1 MKPSVTLAHVK
12 RITGISRN
20 QLSEIF
26 GYSPTAI
33 LRWETDSETI
43 PIDAQQQ
50 FNDLLDDFLAASDAL
65 DEDGL
70 TWDDV
75 TPARIVAM
83 KLGVSAHTFESMMK
97 RRKRELWDFGTL
109 GLWATDE
116 DLAAC
121 RRD

>member
-1 MKPSVTLAHVK
+1 MEPSVTLAHVK

-26 GYSPTAI
+26 GYSPSVI
-33 LRWETDSETI
+33 LRWETDPATI
-43 PIDAQQQ
+43 PADARET
-50 FNDLLDDFLAASDAL
+50 FDEFLDDFLAASDAL

-75 TPARIVAM
+75 APARIIAM
-83 KLGVSAHTFESMMK
+83 KLGVSVHTFESMMK